1 MLKVGAQSCG
11 FYRYEDP
18 IGSLEYIKAR
28 GFQSIDFNIDL
39 KMPIGKLVKQPE
51 GPFES
56 YFSRSEEEIVNDFLP
71 LKDAIE
77 KTGVTVDQMHAPF
90 PCYIPGMD
98 ALNEYLFE
106 SILKSMAVCQ
116 LIGCPAIVVH
126 PVGRSTKEKE
136 IACNLEIYRRL
147 MPMAVKTGVK
157 ICLENLFKTYKGR
170 VIEGRSEEHTSELQS
185 P

>member
-11 FYRYEDP
+11 FYRYDDP

-39 KMPIGKLVKQPE
+39 KMPIGRLVKQPE
-51 GPFES
+51 GPFDT
-56 YFSRSEEEIVNDFLP
+56 YFSRSEEEIVNDFRP

-90 PCYIPGMD
+90 PCYFPGMD

-126 PVGRSTKEKE
+126 PVSRSTREKE
-136 IACNLEIYRRL
+136 WDTNLALYRRL
-147 MPMAVKTGVK
+147 IPAAKKYGVK
-157 ICLENLFKTYKGR
+157 ICLENISNRRPGR
-170 VIEGRSEEHTSELQS
+170 IIEGQIGRAHV
-185 P
+185 